1 MKSDWTVVRTFLDH
15 IEADLAI
22 SALEAAG
29 IESAVR
35 ADDCGGVF
43 ARPWSGG
50 VELLVAPAD
59 LALAEDI
66 LSNSAIEPA
75 HDDAGHA

>member
-1 MKSDWTVVRTFLDH
+1 MKSDWVVVRTFLDH
-15 IEADLAI
+15 IEAELAT

-29 IESAVR
+29 IESATR

-43 ARPWSGG
+43 ARPFLGG

-59 LALAEDI
+59 APLAEDI
-66 LSNSAIEPA
+66 LSTSAIEPT
-75 HDDAGHA
+75 HDDTGNA